1 MMEEPRGIGQEEQA
15 EGGDP
20 ACWLDRVCPECGTFL
35 DEDVDHSCPVRQ
47 SDASAS

>member
-1 MMEEPRGIGQEEQA
+1 MSERAGGVGEDEEPRGGNS
-15 EGGDP
+15 